1 MGSSWNQV
9 TNMTGSTQE
18 QMCGIFRNNDS
29 EGDSSDDDVTYQEN
43 SSSDI
48 LNMAQVQH
56 NDETT
61 PYYLEN
67 VPLVEDEIDSITID
81 LVSLPRIDENKTI
94 IMKKVVQIL
103 MTT

>member
-18 QMCGIFRNNDS
+18 QMCGIFRNDDS
-29 EGDSSDDDVTYQEN
+29 EDDSSDDDVTYQEN

-48 LNMAQVQH
+48 LNIAQVQH
-56 NDETT
+56 NDEIT